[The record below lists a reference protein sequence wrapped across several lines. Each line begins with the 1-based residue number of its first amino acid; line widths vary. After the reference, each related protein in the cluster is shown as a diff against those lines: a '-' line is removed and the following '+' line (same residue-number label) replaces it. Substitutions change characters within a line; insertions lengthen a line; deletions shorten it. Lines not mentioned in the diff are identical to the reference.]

1 MPVDLDAVLSAIR
14 DLASS
19 LETVATLL
27 QERQQQARDDGRR
40 MDEAVSNLADQLR
53 RVQATLDTIA
63 EPVSDHY
70 RSMRQQAE
78 SDAAASARWGAFFTR
93 YVTPDRVVVFG
104 KYVIGVATVLG
115 IGAGAGANF
124 RGCSGAL
131 VTAADSPV
139 TVAEKSGTSTE
150 EAP

>member
-1 MPVDLDAVLSAIR
+1 MPADLDTILSSLR

-27 QERQQQARDDGRR
+27 QERQEQVREDGRR
-40 MDEAVSNLADQLR
+40 MDRAVTDLAEQVR
-53 RVQATLDTIA
+53 RVQTTLDTIA

-93 YVTPDRVVVFG
+93 YVTPDRVVLFG

-139 TVAEKSGTSTE
+139 TVAGNGGTSTE